1 MACLFVEE
9 LEVQERVRAKM
20 KRRKENLFKAIILLL
35 KKTSRDIIF
44 ALLGLIDEMISI
56 SLTGR

>member
-1 MACLFVEE
+1 MFVEE
-9 LEVQERVRAKM
+9 LEAQERVRAK
-20 KRRKENLFKAIILLL
+20 KRRRKENLFKTIILLL
-35 KKTSRDIIF
+35 KKPSRNIIF